1 MRSLFINT
9 SSFYMSLAILED
21 GKLLYKKEEEILV
34 DMASK
39 IIPEIELSFNNVS
52 FGLED
57 IDKIFVVNGPGS
69 FTGVRVGVTVAKT
82 IAWALKKDVIP
93 LSSLQLLATTPV
105 ETDNVISVIDARRGY
120 VFAGVY
126 DKDLNIVMPDKYI
139 LKDDLE
145 EYLDNGTMVSYDK
158 LDGVSMP
165 SIDIVKI
172 VEKHKN
178 DDSINPHALKPNYLK
193 LTEAEEKKKENK

>member
-145 EYLDNGTMVSYDK
+145 E
-158 LDGVSMP
+158 
-165 SIDIVKI
+165 
-172 VEKHKN
+172 
-178 DDSINPHALKPNYLK
+178 
-193 LTEAEEKKKENK
+193 